1 LTIGAKGGRIPKVVA
16 KLPVVDKEKCI
27 GCGTCVALA
36 PKTFKLD
43 GEGKAEVIGSPRD
56 DEKAIKEAV
65 ESCAVDAITFKD

>member
-1 LTIGAKGGRIPKVVA
+1 MA

-43 GEGKAEVIGSPRD
+43 DEGKAEVVESPGD
-56 DEKAIKEAV
+56 DEEKIREAV
-65 ESCAVDAITFKD
+65 ESCPVEAISFSD